1 MDPLQYPGEVLF
13 IEPFHKKI
21 ESLRNN
27 WSREKKSILK
37 KSEIHVNLTVSLL
50 HSPYKRLQIIK
61 TEYRATLNYNAVPSP
76 KETKQ
81 NNKHVIVIYRDYSAI
96 PW

>member
-27 WSREKKSILK
+27 WSREK
-37 KSEIHVNLTVSLL
+37 NL
-50 HSPYKRLQIIK
+50 YWK
-61 TEYRATLNYNAVPSP
+61 
-76 KETKQ
+76 
-81 NNKHVIVIYRDYSAI
+81 
-96 PW
+96 

>member
-1 MDPLQYPGEVLF
+1 MDPLQYPGEALF
-13 IEPFHKKI
+13 IEPFNKKI
-21 ESLRNN
+21 ESLRIN
-27 WSREKKSILK
+27 WSREKIYTEK
-37 KSEIHVNLTVSLL
+37 KSETHVHLTVSLL
-50 HSPYKRLQIIK
+50 HSPYKRLQILK
-61 TEYRATLNYNAVPSP
+61 TEYRAALNYNAVPSP